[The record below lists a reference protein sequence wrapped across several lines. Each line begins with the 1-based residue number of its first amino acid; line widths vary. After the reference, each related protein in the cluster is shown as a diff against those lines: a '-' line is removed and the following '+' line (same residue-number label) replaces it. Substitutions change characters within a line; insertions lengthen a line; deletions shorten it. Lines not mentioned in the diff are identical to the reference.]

1 MNPTQLG
8 RFQTTNRK
16 MGIGIMMPTSDDSAF
31 GRTPRFSDLVAIAL
45 KAEELGF
52 DSLWVPDHF
61 VYRYPGVDQVF
72 GVWEAW
78 TLLAGLAART
88 SKIALSIFVTGLV
101 FRNPGVVAKSAE
113 MLDEISDGRF
123 ILGLGAGSR
132 LPDFDM
138 LGLPFDHR
146 ASKSED
152 AIKIISA
159 LLRDGH
165 ADEQG
170 HFFQAND
177 AYNLPR
183 GPRASEGGPPIL
195 IGTRG
200 PRMLKLTAQYA
211 DAWNGDWHRS
221 AETVRPLLD
230 EVDAACIEVGRDP
243 ATLIRTAGSN
253 FALPGA
259 HDARPNPVTG
269 EIEQMAATIAGFRD
283 LGIQHY
289 IAGIDPCTPES
300 LETFARVLEILDRSE

>member
-1 MNPTQLG
+1 MLHPLG
-8 RFQTTNRK
+8 RFPTTKRK
-16 MGIGIMMPTSDDSAF
+16 MGIGIMMPTSDDGAF
-31 GRTPRFSDLVAIAL
+31 GRTPRFSDLAEIAL
-45 KAEELGF
+45 EAEELGF

-61 VYRYPGVDQVF
+61 VYRYPGVDRVF

-88 SKIALSIFVTGLV
+88 SRISLSIFVTGLV

-113 MLDEISDGRF
+113 MLDEISNGRF

-132 LPDFDM
+132 LPDCDM

-170 HFFQAND
+170 RFFQAND

-200 PRMLKLTAQYA
+200 PRMLRLTAQYA

-221 AETVRPLLD
+221 AETVAPLLD
-230 EVDAACIEVGRDP
+230 ELDTACIDVGRDP

-269 EIEQMAATIAGFRD
+269 EIEAMAATIAEFRD
-283 LGIQHY
+283 LGLQHY

-300 LETFARVLEILDRSE
+300 LETFARTLGILDLSE

>member
-1 MNPTQLG
+1 VDSPQLG
-8 RFQTTNRK
+8 RFPTTKRK
-16 MGIGIMMPTSDDSAF
+16 MGIGIMMPTSDDGAF
-31 GRTPRFSDLVAIAL
+31 GRTPRFTDLVEIAL

-61 VYRYPGVDQVF
+61 VYRYPGVEQVF

-88 SKIALSIFVTGLV
+88 STISLSIFVTGLV

-113 MLDEISDGRF
+113 MLDEISNGRF

-165 ADEQG
+165 ANVQG
-170 HFFQAND
+170 RFFQAHD
-177 AYNLPR
+177 AFNLPR
-183 GPRASEGGPPIL
+183 GPGAHEGGPPLL

-200 PRMLKLTAQYA
+200 PRMLRLTAQYA

-221 AETVRPLLD
+221 EETVRPLLA
-230 EVDAACIEVGRDP
+230 EVDAACIDMGRDP
-243 ATLIRTAGSN
+243 ATLVRTAGSN

-269 EIEQMAATIAGFRD
+269 DIDEMATTIAGFRD
-283 LGIQHY
+283 LGLQHY
-289 IAGIDPCTPES
+289 IAGIDPCTPQS
-300 LETFARVLEILDRSE
+300 LEAFTRVLELLDRSE

>member
-1 MNPTQLG
+1 M
-8 RFQTTNRK
+8 
-16 MGIGIMMPTSDDSAF
+16 
-31 GRTPRFSDLVAIAL
+31 
-45 KAEELGF
+45 
-52 DSLWVPDHF
+52 SLC
-61 VYRYPGVDQVF
+61 
-72 GVWEAW
+72 
-78 TLLAGLAART
+78 
-88 SKIALSIFVTGLV
+88 IFVTGLV

-113 MLDEISDGRF
+113 MLDEISNGRF

-152 AIKIISA
+152 AIRIISA
-159 LLRDGH
+159 LLRDGY
-165 ADEQG
+165 ANEQG
-170 HFFQAND
+170 RFFQAND
-177 AYNLPR
+177 AHNLPR

-259 HDARPNPVTG
+259 HDPRPNPVTG
-269 EIEQMAATIAGFRD
+269 DIEQMAATIAGFRD
-283 LGIQHY
+283 LGLRHY
-289 IAGIDPCTPES
+289 IAGIDPCTPKS
-300 LETFARVLEILDRSE
+300 LETFARVPEILDRSE

>member
-1 MNPTQLG
+1 MGLG
-8 RFQTTNRK
+8 S
-16 MGIGIMMPTSDDSAF
+16 MMPTSDDGAI
-31 GRTPRFSDLVAIAL
+31 GRTPRFSDLVEIAL

-61 VYRYPGVDQVF
+61 VYRYPGVDKVF

-88 SKIALSIFVTGLV
+88 SRIALSIFVTGLV

-113 MLDEISDGRF
+113 MLDEISNGRF

-152 AIKIISA
+152 AIRIISA
-159 LLRDGH
+159 LLRDGY
-165 ADEQG
+165 ANEQG
-170 HFFQAND
+170 RFFQAND
-177 AYNLPR
+177 AHNLPR

-269 EIEQMAATIAGFRD
+269 DIEQMAATIAGFRD
-283 LGIQHY
+283 LGLRHY
-289 IAGIDPCTPES
+289 IAGIDPCTPKS
-300 LETFARVLEILDRSE
+300 LETFARVPEILDRSE